1 MSVESYKELDDF
13 FRSMRQAFNS
23 RDLKLF
29 RSHFWTDKRFVHM
42 DASGRTDQGWGSY
55 EEVLDQEFRYLDV
68 LKLELKDMGYQIF
81 GDQFASVSGNW
92 RATQVDLL
100 LTLPPRVGGD
110 RGGAKDIPENL
121 ADGDD
126 VEGLLHILACA
137 EVILAQC
144 IV

>member
-42 DASGRTDQGWGSY
+42 DAAGRTDIGWGAF

-81 GDQFASVSGNW
+81 DDQFASVTAKW
-92 RATQVDLL
+92 RTTQVDPDGREVSQAGRS
-100 LTLPPRVGGD
+100 TFAVAR
-110 RGGAKDIPENL
+110 I
-121 ADGDD
+121 GDD
-126 VEGLLHILACA
+126 WR
-137 EVILAQC
+137 
-144 IV
+144 IVTQHFSISDDDE